1 MLDRCRQSTSRIGEL
16 LLRTRDL
23 DQIRPG
29 GGAGQ
34 LLDRAVEALPEI
46 LGAPAARSW
55 SQLVRLLHARGVGRP
70 GVARCGRRATDLGF
84 LACDGR
90 QVREATTE
98 PGVGRRH
105 AVCLDRSAP
114 ALLGGRE
121 QLLDWVQFGAH
132 DGEA

>member
-1 MLDRCRQSTSRIGEL
+1 MPLRVSSPRVVT
-16 LLRTRDL
+16 RTRRDATRRDDRVAAVSYTHL
-23 DQIRPG
+23 DVYKRQ
-29 GGAGQ
+29 
-34 LLDRAVEALPEI
+34 
-46 LGAPAARSW
+46 
-55 SQLVRLLHARGVGRP
+55 